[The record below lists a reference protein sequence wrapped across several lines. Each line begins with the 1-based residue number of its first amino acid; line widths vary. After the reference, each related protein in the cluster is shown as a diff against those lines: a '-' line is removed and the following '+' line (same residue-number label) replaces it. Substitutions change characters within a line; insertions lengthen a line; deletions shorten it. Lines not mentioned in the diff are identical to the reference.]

1 MKSVYKVILV
11 GFLALFFPF
20 AVQAAEFRSQEGS
33 TTISEDEQVKNPYVA
48 GDVVNISGRVLSDLV
63 GAGKTINLSGN
74 VENSAIC
81 AAETINFSGEIG
93 RNARF
98 FANSVVVSGLINE
111 DLLSGSASLSIAE
124 DSRIGGDVVAA
135 ASQIIIDGNVSGK
148 VLSAG
153 EKLTIN
159 GRVEG
164 DVEVYGNEII
174 LGDEAFI
181 GGNFKYHSQNE
192 ANISSSAIIEGESE
206 FVKVQGKDY
215 SRGFLRANIIGTNFL
230 GAIMSVVLLLVVVYL
245 LPKLSRNAVE
255 ANISKFYANILWG
268 FIALIVVPAAIIFIV
283 ITVLGLKIAGALMLA
298 YVVALSVAGILST
311 LVLGETVMKLF
322 GVKQYRVDWATA
334 LVGAGSVFVLS
345 IIPFLGQLVI
355 FVFMLSALGSI
366 TVATEN
372 YLRSQRRS

>member
-1 MKSVYKVILV
+1 MKSVYKVLLIGL
-11 GFLALFFPF
+11 LALFFPF
-20 AVQAAEFRSQEGS
+20 VVRAAEFRSQEGN
-33 TTISEDEQVKNPYVA
+33 TNIGEGEQIKNPYVA
-48 GDVVNISGRVLSDLV
+48 GDVVTISGKVLSDFI
-63 GAGKTINLSGN
+63 GAGKTINLSGD

-81 AAETINFSGEIG
+81 AAETVNFSGEIG

-111 DLLSGSASLSIAE
+111 DLLSGSASLTVAK

-164 DVEVYGNEII
+164 DVEIYGNEIV

-206 FVKVQGKDY
+206 FVKVQERDY
-215 SRGFLRANIIGTNFL
+215 SRGFVRANILGTNFFS
-230 GAIMSVVLLLVVVYL
+230 AILSVALLLVIVYL
-245 LPKLSRNAVE
+245 LPKLSRSAVE
-255 ANISKFYANILWG
+255 ANLSKFYINILWG
-268 FIALIVVPAAIIFIV
+268 FIALIVVPSAIIFLT
-283 ITVLGLKIAGALMLA
+283 ITVLGLKIAGTILLA
-298 YVVALSVAGILST
+298 YIVALFVAGILST
-311 LVLGETVMKLF
+311 LVLGEAVMKLF
-322 GVKQYRVDWATA
+322 GVKQYRIDWTTV

-345 IIPFLGQLVI
+345 IIPFLGQIVI

-366 TVATEN
+366 TVATGN
-372 YLRSQRRS
+372 YLKSQRKS